1 MNIDASLLAF
11 RPPSGAPA
19 LSVVVPVHNEAGN
32 IGALVREI
40 AVELR
45 PRTTFE
51 IVVVNDASRDGTD
64 EVLVAARADVPELRI
79 LTHSRNAGQSTAVL
93 SGVRSARARWVVTL
107 DGDGQNDPA
116 DIPKL
121 LEVKDQLPKF
131 VRLIAGVRTTRRDG
145 FAKRFASRIANRVR
159 SHLLRDFTPDSG
171 CGLKMFERSTFLELP
186 YFDHM
191 HRFLPAL
198 VRRIGG
204 EVMHVA
210 VNHRPRTSG
219 VSKYGTLDRL
229 WVGVADL
236 RGVAW
241 LIRRYRPTSVTEFTL
256 PAAADIPRVPPARA
270 LDPAE

>member
-1 MNIDASLLAF
+1 MNFDASPFAF
-11 RPPSGAPA
+11 QPASDAPA

-40 AVELR
+40 AVTLR
-45 PRTTFE
+45 RRGTFE
-51 IVVVNDASRDGTD
+51 ILVVDDASRDGTA
-64 EVLVAARADVPELRI
+64 EVLLAARADVPELRI

-93 SGVRSARARWVVTL
+93 SGVRAARARWIATL

-116 DIPKL
+116 DIPTL
-121 LEVKDQLPKF
+121 LDVKDRLPKF

-145 FAKRFASRIANRVR
+145 LAKRMASRIANRVR

-171 CGLKMFERSTFLELP
+171 CGLKMFERSTFLELS

-198 VRRIGG
+198 VRCIGG
-204 EVMHVA
+204 EVMHVP
-210 VNHRPRTSG
+210 VNHRPRMTG

-229 WVGVADL
+229 WVGIADL

-241 LIRRYRPTSVTEFTL
+241 LIRRYRPTTVTEHRY
-256 PAAADIPRVPPARA
+256 AAAVT
-270 LDPAE
+270 LDPAR

>member
-1 MNIDASLLAF
+1 MNIDASLRAF
-11 RPPSGAPA
+11 RSTSSVPA

-32 IGALVREI
+32 VGALMREI

-45 PRTTFE
+45 RRITFE
-51 IVVVNDASRDGTD
+51 ILVVDDASRDGTD

-79 LTHSRNAGQSTAVL
+79 LTHSRKAGQSTAVL
-93 SGVRSARARWVVTL
+93 SGVRAARARWIVTL

-116 DIPKL
+116 DIQKL

-145 FAKRFASRIANRVR
+145 FAKRMASKIANRVR

-198 VRRIGG
+198 IRRIGG
-204 EVMHVA
+204 EVMHVP
-210 VNHRPRTSG
+210 VNHRPRTAG

-229 WVGVADL
+229 WVGIADL

-241 LIRRYRPTSVTEFTL
+241 LIRRYRPTTVTERPFPIANVVLHAPSVRTL
-256 PAAADIPRVPPARA
+256 DS
-270 LDPAE
+270 AE